1 MSNELERYQPTRDV
15 VDGWTGVIAEV
26 SKLASMVSD
35 TDFVPKALRN
45 KPAAITAAILAGREV
60 GIPPMRALQHLH
72 MVDGR
77 PTMSAEQKRAQALAA
92 GHDIVYVETTTSR
105 CVVKGRRAGS
115 DQWTTVTWSMDDA
128 KAAKLDGKDNYRKHP
143 RRMLQ
148 ARATGELCDLLF
160 PDATGGLATFE
171 QLVDETDAATAQ
183 SNGHA
188 AAVKQTARRRTA
200 VKATRAEVDPAAPQA
215 QPPASPL
222 PPLPGEEGYDD
233 PAAPAAEKR
242 DGEELTEPVAY
253 PGDIPE
259 TDAPVTKPQMR
270 KMHVLFNE
278 VGWKER
284 DDRLMATSA
293 IVGRPVHS
301 ANDLT
306 KEEANALI
314 DTLERVGAGP
324 DPAARLGEL
333 VTAAMGVVDGEVAD
347 EPEGQPA

>member
-1 MSNELERYQPTRDV
+1 VSTDIEPYQPPPRDV

-45 KPAAITAAILAGREV
+45 KPAAVTAAILAGREV

-105 CVVKGRRAGS
+105 CVVKGRRTGS

-171 QLVDETDAATAQ
+171 QLEDETDAATAE

-188 AAVKQTARRRTA
+188 AAAKQTARRRTA
-200 VKATRAEVDPAAPQA
+200 VRATRAEVEPAASQAQSPAAP
-215 QPPASPL
+215 P

-233 PAAPAAEKR
+233 PTAPAAEKC
-242 DGEELTEPVAY
+242 DGDH
-253 PGDIPE
+253 GDPE
-259 TDAPVTKPQMR
+259 CAAPNCWRKDPEPVTKPQMR

-293 IVGRPVHS
+293 IVGRSVHS

-306 KEEANALI
+306 MQEAGALI
-314 DTLERVGAGP
+314 DTLERVAVGP

-333 VTAAMGVVDGEVAD
+333 VTAAMTDGEVVD